1 MKKIIAILILVLLP
15 ILGRAQHNP
24 CVAGSST
31 NCTVS
36 TGDPFAITVD
46 QAFIGQEGYVI
57 ASLTTNLAGLE
68 DISATSEDCSISDAV
83 EPLDTNSIVSAGWQI
98 YTPDGTLCAEGGGV
112 EVGFDALVSG
122 LGLPP
127 SGMSTAPIPWYWTG
141 WFMTTTQEPGSGV
154 LAFNVLYTNYCSGEV
169 EDAAM
174 MYGYCVARIDSA
186 YNYSFPVTYWPPPP
200 GNYSMNNIVDGDWIA
215 TPIELPFYYHI
226 ILVPIGFDYKFPP
239 DITVQP
245 LDQTVCVGASVTFN
259 VQNAGTAPFSYQW
272 QLNGANISDATNAT
286 YSITNVQVS
295 DSGNYTAYVW
305 NAIGSCSSSN
315 AILTVNGCAPE
326 VIAQPPNLIAC
337 AATAVDFSAVASGSP
352 PIFAQWQLNGIN
364 ITNATNLTYSIESA
378 AVSNAGTYTLVL
390 SNAYGVC
397 TSSNA
402 ALVISNCGPEPG
414 GSPPQVQIEPTNFIT
429 CVGELASFT
438 AQAAGTPPFTYQW
451 VFNGRNISGATNSN
465 YTPSAGLGNSGA
477 YTVIAA
483 NIYGIASN
491 ECELVVTNC
500 EAEGGGTSG
509 TNFPPLIETA
519 PTNQTVCSGGP
530 VMFSVSAIGTP
541 SLSYQWSF
549 AGVNIP
555 GATDTNFSPS
565 TSVGNGG
572 SYTVT
577 VGNTCGT
584 ASATANLTIT
594 DPSAPVTICTEP
606 PTNIS
611 VYAGENAIFRVGQCG
626 GCPVTYQWFKAGYGN
641 LIDGYGN
648 VQGGQNATMTLASV
662 SSNDNGTYSVIIS
675 NGYYSVTS
683 TPVTLA
689 VVYTNDPP
697 TISNVAPIQAAS
709 ANGSFT
715 LNFGKILEASDAVDY
730 NGAALNFLVDS
741 VTNGQLTI
749 NGLPFAPASST
760 STGNCLL
767 NPYSVIVWTPAGN
780 VPQSGIAAF
789 KIRAYDGV
797 LASTNSATVSII
809 QVPQTTLLGWG
820 YNQWFYLGT
829 GQSRDDSSPSLQMS
843 PANVAIMGDVV
854 DIRTGPD
861 CKFSAA
867 VTQQGNLWM
876 WGWWYDDPSGINYA
890 FGQGQDS
897 SNSLV
902 WYTPGVLG
910 GVPFASHPS
919 VDGESGF
926 VCYPVPVK
934 VQMVN
939 TNSGLLED
947 LTNVTGVSIAE
958 ATVYA
963 VRSDGTLWSWGNETL
978 GYSCP
983 LMNEGYYGYGTPI
996 AREVLGMTDWQGNKM
1011 KVRQAIIGQYGL
1023 SALVL
1028 GIDGSVWGWGY
1039 DIVALCTNLGEVQ
1052 EFLTTNTDPNLPGR
1066 LPAFGTNNPVIQIS
1080 SAAAHHVALRADGT
1094 VEEFGHVPILDGAG
1108 DDCLAAYTNSPML
1121 ISNIPTNIIQVA
1133 ALNFGT
1139 VALGADGGVYFWG
1152 YFPLDIATTINLG
1165 HIYGVTYIPSWA
1177 AYPQPTRLLGF
1188 TNIVQISVPSDSDG
1202 WSIGSCSILALDN
1215 NGRVFG
1221 AGENDFGELLD
1232 GTNSMEL
1239 STNGEPLDEI
1249 EYATSVFARNGGC
1262 FAVAALNNQTV
1273 VLFPPVA
1280 LDHKVQLSWNI
1291 FPGAAAYNVYRA
1303 LTTNGPFT
1311 LVESTTN
1318 TTFLDTGLTDGTCYF
1333 YAVTA
1338 IVNTT
1343 ETPYSDMQPATPFA
1357 VPGEP
1362 AWSTTGTNTGIIIE
1376 CHDIQLFWQ
1385 SITNAS
1391 VYQVYRAS
1399 SSPTNPFVSI
1409 GSSTSYTYTDTSI
1422 ETGTAYYYYVV
1433 AGNGAG
1439 FGTPSPTN
1447 GPVEGGSGCAL
1458 APVINGLSYVDDT
1471 NGVDLDAQIT
1481 WSYPL
1486 ASTNGLQGFQVGWYI
1501 SDQTNG
1507 NVQPPDVNSHFTYN
1521 YIYFSSDATN
1531 IAGGALDGFTH
1542 QISSTNLV
1550 CSCDWDDLE
1559 DSPNAQVWF
1568 KVTAIVNGSEGADSG
1583 LAGPIADCATCAADA
1598 PGQVAAVPGDQQV
1611 YLQWQQATY
1620 ATVYDVEYTNDSITN
1635 WTLAATNL
1643 NDIRFWHTNLM
1654 NGTTYCYRIIAKTAS
1669 LYTNA
1674 GGGDSEAY
1682 ITNAPSEVV
1691 CATPNE
1697 SLGPKTT
1704 LTFTAAADG
1713 YDGMVYVHWESLG
1726 NPPAYQ
1732 SYVDRKVD
1740 GQPDS
1745 SYTPVSV
1752 AGYGLSYVDTNVVNG
1767 TTYDYLVTAFDTNY
1781 NRVQATASA
1790 TPSATGTLTVIP
1802 TPGDAYV
1809 SLTWNAFYGG
1819 SYVVESA
1826 SQVAGPFNIISGTL
1840 TGSHFINA
1848 PLQNGIPVY
1857 YKVLAQTPYGTIV
1870 STPTNAT
1877 PSANLACLPPSNF
1890 IGITGNGQILLSWSA
1905 VPGASSYR
1913 LSQLLPPDFLLT
1925 NTSATSYAFTVLA
1938 GATNGA
1944 YTFDLE
1950 DVNAQGWY
1958 SPVTSITVDYTNL
1971 ASGAPGDDS
1980 QVTLSIGS
1988 HTVAVSG
1995 DAITNFAPTNL
2006 VLTASINATNSDGG
2020 LIYFYDGD
2028 NVIGSAPG
2036 PVAQMTWF
2044 NVPGGTHVV
2053 SAQATTTPGSDLS
2066 QYFGVTSTSV
2076 TYNSPVCLMTV
2087 FAVPPLETYQTS
2099 AADLTLPAPGL
2110 PITLSR
2116 SYNSQTTNSPE
2127 DLGIGWTPSWCSA
2140 SLQIANGSL
2149 ATGWV
2154 YGGTADIAYGTFFM
2168 GESASHLI
2176 TVTLP
2181 GGSSVY
2187 FTPTLDG
2194 QGNPI
2199 DDLADALVSFTC
2211 YSLNGGTLQCD
2222 GADSGGNDVTLG
2234 SGTSLVLHISPGT
2247 FTYTTPGGT
2256 QYRYVPSGPNWVLS
2270 QIIDPNGNSLT
2281 YSYTS
2286 SGLVSKIAHSNG
2298 RQVQFSYV
2306 TNTSPPGTW
2315 INVQD
2320 TSAVATPTGYTN
2332 VVCYL
2337 VLGNPTNGLL
2347 AEVDKLTDRVNGI
2360 YERTTYSYGTDAT
2373 RDLNRLTQT
2382 FDGRGIM
2389 VVSNQYATANDGTLA
2404 NQFDA
2409 LGHQSSFILAD
2420 GVQQVVRTVSGSS
2433 QTNTVNYAPS
2443 GAIAQV
2449 LQPNNNPNYTG
2460 TSYTYDNQGN
2470 LTSQTDSY
2478 GYTQSTTYDSSNRPV
2493 GQSDAMGYSTS
2504 VQLDAAGHPLLSTDA
2519 NGNNT
2524 TNAYDGNGNLT
2535 SSQDPTGTASQS
2547 AYTTLMSADGTTIA
2561 AAGLVT
2567 SSSQQV
2573 PGMPYS
2579 TVTSYSYYQNTAA
2592 QPTGNFTG
2600 EIQSTAQQWVDAGG
2614 NPCAPI
2620 VPPTSYQYDANGNRT
2635 QQMQTATVNGV
2646 TNTAVTT
2653 SYQYDAENRLV
2664 ATVDPLGRASGTVY
2678 DKAGRAFMTTD
2689 VDGRTTTNTYDAI
2702 GNLIETAY
2710 PDGTVSR
2717 MTYDE
2722 LNHVLYTQ
2730 DRSVPNSSGST
2741 TNAATLNIYDGAGR
2755 VVCVERLAGTIL
2767 TKQVNTAVVARSG
2780 ADTIYQMTSTS
2791 PGAVVSF
2798 TRSVYDLDGRVQYAM
2813 AANGSVTE
2821 YRYDADGRRTN
2832 VLVYTDYTVDLS
2844 NITNAI
2850 SPSGAALSTQYRYDP
2865 NGNQAAMIDANGN
2878 ETDYQYDSASRL
2890 VLTTYPLVSGA
2901 AVRTQTATVYDGMGN
2916 KVRTIDE
2923 AGVPTAY
2930 TYDFRGLLTSVTL
2943 DAGSPGQLIYEYAYD
2958 EMGNLIKQTDAKG
2971 NVTQFQYDALG
2982 RRTQR
2987 MLPDG
2992 SMETT
2997 AYADVPCPGNAAVN
3011 VQQTSVTDFR
3021 GKTIVTTE
3029 DVMNRLANKVL
3040 PPINSGETETTE
3052 TWSYTAAGQVS
3063 SVVTSNGGVAIRSV
3077 YYDYDNLN
3085 RLVQKDTPEGVLA
3098 YSYTPDS
3105 HVQGIQGY
3113 RRSAV
3118 AVNGTITNGTVP
3130 DVSLGYAY
3138 DYAGRLAGVTN
3149 NLQVTPNVTGYTY
3162 DPVGD
3167 LAESVYPNGMRHDYA
3182 YNAENRLVEVG
3193 LTNGNGTEL
3202 QAYSY
3207 DLSPTGMRTNVF
3219 ESKGASIVRQIIY
3232 GYDSL
3237 TDLHPKAR
3245 VNRLVSE
3252 NYYNYENVWQGFI
3265 EYGYDAAGNRT
3276 NRSMGIWEFTPYDS
3290 LTNQSFAFDHRD
3302 LIDSDNVPNN
3312 ANPNY
3317 DANGNTLVDNG
3328 TNTGDLYDAEN
3339 RLISTGSDVTLTYDA
3354 DGNRVSKTKWGETT
3368 YYLVDDL
3375 NPTGYSQVLAEY
3387 ASLSSAPNT
3396 TYAWGLG
3403 LISQQP
3409 IDDNRVY
3416 YGYDGQGNVRMLLD
3430 NTGLAN
3436 TIATYDYDGYG
3447 DLLASSDPGYYGNNY
3462 RYCGYE
3468 WDGDL
3473 GMYYNRARY
3482 YKPSLGRFWTRD
3494 SYEGTQADPLS
3505 LHKYLYC
3512 QANPVNGTDLSGHD
3526 EDESSELVAM
3536 NIGIGLAVTTVVA
3549 LAEAKFHAI
3558 GTLIGSA
3565 YEEAQQA
3572 IAVTAPNTTV
3582 SEELEDEIM
3591 AQSALQA
3598 VGRTLGQAIA
3608 DARARTGKNNTKVVP
3623 VPSEIIPAIAN
3634 HIESSGKTLF
3644 LSRTDPNNIP
3654 GNRRAALQQVAG
3666 KDPGPNN
3673 EWDEYPFASSNE
3685 GGGNASVAA
3694 VFWRQNR
3701 IQGGIISACYRLE
3714 PINVNDEFTVV
3725 IIP

>member
-15 ILGRAQHNP
+15 ILGHAQHNS
-24 CVAGSST
+24 CVAST
-31 NCTVS
+31 
-36 TGDPFAITVD
+36 
-46 QAFIGQEGYVI
+46 
-57 ASLTTNLAGLE
+57 TTNYPDGPPEQPEGIFVVEPYSAFAFVNANFG
-68 DISATSEDCSISDAV
+68 DSSQGCITAVPPYVYSTTISEATVVTVGEDCSTTTSNFYV
-83 EPLDTNSIVSAGWQI
+83 TNSYFETFLGMSCSWAISNIGTGSTVESDGLEVPFSTLLSCIGAPEAGSFTEAENGPNLRSLYNVDVP
-98 YTPDGTLCAEGGGV
+98 YTNLVVELGASFGPGLLSYSITAGGV
-112 EVGFDALVSG
+112 TQMGTNFYVATQVRVRSDTF
-122 LGLPP
+122 P
-127 SGMSTAPIPWYWTG
+127 SPI
-141 WFMTTTQEPGSGV
+141 
-154 LAFNVLYTNYCSGEV
+154 
-169 EDAAM
+169 
-174 MYGYCVARIDSA
+174 
-186 YNYSFPVTYWPPPP
+186 
-200 GNYSMNNIVDGDWIA
+200 
-215 TPIELPFYYHI
+215 FYY
-226 ILVPIGFDYKFPP
+226 DN
-239 DITVQP
+239 
-245 LDQTVCVGASVTFN
+245 QTVYDDPSCDYMSGYFGDPGFTLPTYIITLIPQWEGTPVITMQPTGQSVCAGAP
-259 VQNAGTAPFSYQW
+259 VQFSINAFCLGQESYQW
-272 QLNGANISDATNAT
+272 QSNGANIVGATNNT
-286 YSITNVQVS
+286 YSIGAATAG
-295 DSGNYTAYVW
+295 DSGTYCVVVSNL
-305 NAIGSCSSSN
+305 IGTCTSSN
-315 AILTVNGCAPE
+315 AVLE
-326 VIAQPPNLIAC
+326 VSSCPPMIITQPLAQIAC
-337 AATAVDFSAVASGSP
+337 VATGAEFVASGSGSLP
-352 PIFAQWQLNGIN
+352 LSAQWQLNGTN
-364 ITNATNLTYSIESA
+364 IPGATNLNYSIASVA
-378 AVSNAGTYTLVL
+378 ISNAGVYNLVL
-390 SNAYGVC
+390 SNVYGVS
-397 TSSNA
+397 TSSSA
-402 ALVISNCGPEPG
+402 ILTLLDCGPEPNG
-414 GSPPQVQIEPTNFIT
+414 APPQVQIEPTNFIA

-451 VFNGRNISGATNSN
+451 VFNGTNISGATNSN

-500 EAEGGGTSG
+500 EAGGGGTCG

-519 PTNQTVCSGGP
+519 PTNQTVCSGDP

-555 GATDTNFSPS
+555 GATNTNFSPS

-730 NGAALNFLVDS
+730 NGAPITFLVDS

-829 GQSRDDSSPSLQMS
+829 GQSRDDSSPGLQMS
-843 PANVAIMGDVV
+843 PANVAIMGDIV

-876 WGWWYDDPSGINYA
+876 WGLFNNYPAISYA

-958 ATVYA
+958 ATVYV

-978 GYSCP
+978 GYSPSP
-983 LMNEGYYGYGTPI
+983 LMNEGYYGPGTPI

-1011 KVRQAIIGQYGL
+1011 KVRQAIIGQYGQ

-1028 GIDGSVWGWGY
+1028 GMDGSVWGWGF
-1039 DIVALCTNLGEVQ
+1039 DTVAPCTNIGEIR
-1052 EFLTTNTDPNLPGR
+1052 EYLTTNSDSDLPGR

-1108 DDCLAAYTNSPML
+1108 DDCLAAYTNSPVL

-1152 YFPLDIATTINLG
+1152 YFPLDIATAINLG
-1165 HIYGVTYIPSWA
+1165 HISGVTYIQSWA

-1202 WSIGSCSILALDN
+1202 WDIGSASILALDN

-1249 EYATSVFARNGGC
+1249 EYATSVFARNGCC

-1343 ETPYSDMQPATPFA
+1343 ETPYSDLQPATPFA

-1385 SITNAS
+1385 SISNAS

-1409 GSSTSYTYTDTSI
+1409 GSSTSYTFTDTSI

-1447 GPVEGGSGCAL
+1447 GPVDGGSGCAP
-1458 APVINGLSYVDDT
+1458 APVISGLSYVDDPDD
-1471 NGVDLDAQIT
+1471 GDSDAQIT

-1507 NVQPPDVNSHFTYN
+1507 NVQPPNIGSHFTYD
-1521 YIYFSSDATN
+1521 YIYFTSDATS
-1531 IAGGALDGFTH
+1531 IAGGALDGFANW
-1542 QISSTNLV
+1542 ISGTNLI
-1550 CSCDWDDLE
+1550 CSCDWDDLG
-1559 DSPNAQVWF
+1559 DSPDAQVWF
-1568 KVTAIVNGSEGADSG
+1568 KVTAIVNGSEGADSD

-1643 NDIRFWHTNLM
+1643 NDIRFWHTNLI

-1704 LTFTAAADG
+1704 FTFTAAADG

-1752 AGYGLSYVDTNVVNG
+1752 VGYGLSYVDTNVVNG

-1826 SQVAGPFNIISGTL
+1826 SQAAGPFNIISGTL

-1870 STPTNAT
+1870 SAPTNAT

-1925 NTSATSYAFTVLA
+1925 NTSATSYAFTVPA

-1971 ASGAPGDDS
+1971 AAGAPGDDS

-2076 TYNSPVCLMTV
+2076 TYNSPACLMTV

-2234 SGTSLVLHISPGT
+2234 SGTFLVLHISPGT

-2281 YSYTS
+2281 YSYTN

-2347 AEVDKLTDRVNGI
+2347 AEVDKLTDRVNGT

-2389 VVSNQYATANDGTLA
+2389 VVSNQYSTANDGTLA

-2579 TVTSYSYYQNTAA
+2579 TVTSYTYYQNTAA

-2865 NGNQAAMIDANGN
+2865 NGNQVAMIDANGN

-2923 AGVPTAY
+2923 AGVPTAC

-3029 DVMNRLANKVL
+3029 DVMNRLASKVL
-3040 PPINSGETETTE
+3040 PPINPGETETTE

-3118 AVNGTITNGTVP
+3118 AVNGTITNGTTP

-3167 LAESVYPNGMRHDYA
+3167 LAESVYPNGLRHDYA

-3202 QAYSY
+3202 QTYSY
-3207 DLSPTGMRTNVF
+3207 DLSPTGMRTNII
-3219 ESKGASIVRQIIY
+3219 ESAGASIVRQIRY
-3232 GYDSL
+3232 GYDSINP
-3237 TDLHPKAR
+3237 LHPKPR
-3245 VNRLVSE
+3245 VNRLTVE
-3252 NYYNYENVWQGFI
+3252 DYYNYENVWQGEI

-3276 NRSMGIWEFTPYDS
+3276 GRTVDIWEFTPYDS

-3396 TYAWGLG
+3396 TYQWGLG

-3494 SYEGTQADPLS
+3494 TYEGDQEDPLS
-3505 LHKYLYC
+3505 LHKYLYSR
-3512 QANPVNGTDLSGHD
+3512 ANPVNGIDPDGNDLVSNFIYGKKVHDFIGADFVKSGPRRVYNQ
-3526 EDESSELVAM
+3526 S
-3536 NIGIGLAVTTVVA
+3536 IGVTLGL
-3549 LAEAKFHAI
+3549 
-3558 GTLIGSA
+3558 
-3565 YEEAQQA
+3565 
-3572 IAVTAPNTTV
+3572 
-3582 SEELEDEIM
+3582 
-3591 AQSALQA
+3591 LQA
-3598 VGRTLGQAIA
+3598 VLKRPDLVDIKNHQVYEIKPILSAPLGASQLLKYLVLFRYFDSTAGWGLGTAQNYPDMPTVVPLGFGAEALVSPAVDGLIIYRVVDVKVLAAEAVVVGAIA
-3608 DARARTGKNNTKVVP
+3608 FNADIQASLG
-3623 VPSEIIPAIAN
+3623 IA
-3634 HIESSGKTLF
+3634 TL
-3644 LSRTDPNNIP
+3644 D
-3654 GNRRAALQQVAG
+3654 
-3666 KDPGPNN
+3666 
-3673 EWDEYPFASSNE
+3673 DELAY
-3685 GGGNASVAA
+3685 
-3694 VFWRQNR
+3694 
-3701 IQGGIISACYRLE
+3701 
-3714 PINVNDEFTVV
+3714 
-3725 IIP
+3725 